1 MWYNVGIKSFL
12 EAKMKKHGVAIL
24 GFGVVGGGVADLL
37 TNNREEIKNYLGCEV
52 EIKKILDLRD
62 FPDSPFSHLVTH
74 SFDDVLNTDG
84 VDTVM
89 EMMGGSHPAYEY
101 TVASLKAGKNVI
113 TSNKEVVAN
122 FGDEFVRLAKEMGV
136 SYRFEAAVGGGIP
149 VINPLLGCVR
159 QNKIREVRGI
169 LNGTTN
175 YILTKMF
182 TYGDS
187 FENALAD
194 AQAKGYAEANPDAD
208 VLGTDACR
216 KITILTALASDKLF
230 DVKTVPTEGITAIR
244 KADVL
249 AAEKIGYKIKLLGR
263 CILDTEC
270 EYVTVAPFLIG
281 ASSPLATVNGVNNAV
296 EVVADPLGS
305 VMFYGPG
312 AGAGAT
318 ASAVVGDLVP
328 VIAYG
333 NANPIVP
340 GFNRV
345 DYPADKSYAQFKT
358 KKYIALPKGYEN
370 KVREV
375 FGAVE
380 FIESDECAFI
390 TPAQTECETDEAIAT
405 IGVCPLSKIRFL

>member
-1 MWYNVGIKSFL
+1 
-12 EAKMKKHGVAIL
+12 MKKHGVAIL
-24 GFGVVGGGVADLL
+24 GFGVVGGGVAELL
-37 TNNREEIKNYLGCEV
+37 TKNSEEIKAYLGCEV
-52 EIKKILDLRD
+52 EIRKILDLRD
-62 FPDSPFSHLVTH
+62 FPNSPFSSLVTH
-74 SFDDVLNTDG
+74 SFDEVLADKG

-101 TVASLKAGKNVI
+101 TVAALKAGKNVI
-113 TSNKEVVAN
+113 TSNKEVVAG
-122 FGDEFVRLAKEMGV
+122 FGDEFVALAEKMGV

-194 AQAKGYAEANPDAD
+194 AQAKGYAEANPAAD

-216 KITILTALASDKLF
+216 KITILTALATDKLY
-230 DVKTVPTEGITAIR
+230 DVTTVHTEGITGIR

-249 AAEKIGYKIKLLGR
+249 FAERENYKIKLLGR
-263 CILDTEC
+263 CIAAEGR
-270 EYVTVAPFLIG
+270 EFIMVAPFLLP
-281 ASSPLATVNGVNNAV
+281 SDSPLSTVNGVYNAV
-296 EVVADPLGS
+296 EVVAEPLGN
-305 VMFYGPG
+305 VMFYGQG

-318 ASAVVGDLVP
+318 ASAVVGDLLP
-328 VIAYG
+328 IIAYG
-333 NANPIVP
+333 NANPINP

-345 DYPADKSYAQFKT
+345 GTPASDSFDDFESR
-358 KKYIALPKGYEN
+358 KYIAFSTEYAEKVQKIFAGDEITISEECVILTGYESE
-370 KVREV
+370 K
-375 FGAVE
+375 A
-380 FIESDECAFI
+380 
-390 TPAQTECETDEAIAT
+390 TDTKIAS
-405 IGVCPLSKIRFL
+405 IGVEPLSKIRFL